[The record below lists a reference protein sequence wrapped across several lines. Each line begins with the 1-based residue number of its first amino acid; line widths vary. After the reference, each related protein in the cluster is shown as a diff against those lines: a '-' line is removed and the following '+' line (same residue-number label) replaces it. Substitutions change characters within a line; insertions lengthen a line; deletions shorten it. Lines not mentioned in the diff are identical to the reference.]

1 MTPAPDRLQSRLW
14 RVFRIAYRE
23 MFEFASYRRRSV
35 NAFVSPLFLV
45 PTVVFVLRLLRLDRE
60 ITANGVANAMRRIL
74 RRYYRGVSVIRG
86 TVPSS
91 GPVLLVG
98 NHPGLGDLPALAVAT
113 KRRDLFAIAKKR
125 ALMRD
130 MPGVL
135 SRCVVID
142 ETLSSR
148 ARAIRRIVE
157 IAREGGAIVVYPA
170 GSIEPDPALVGAD
183 QPILAEWPSFVD
195 GIARRLL
202 REGLSV
208 PVVPVYTEGVHVV
221 PRHFRRVAYRRSGL
235 PHEGRAA
242 LITMAS
248 RRSRFHAV
256 RIAFGDPIDPRIE
269 FARDT
274 AATGDPVTRR
284 VRREVCELRDS
295 AVCASVSVRRGTEPR
310 TQLRGDRC
318 MDSTLSA

>member
-1 MTPAPDRLQSRLW
+1 MVTPDADRLQSRLW

-60 ITANGVANAMRRIL
+60 ITANGVANAMGRIL

-183 QPILAEWPSFVD
+183 HPILGDWPSFVD

-221 PRHFRRVAYRRSGL
+221 PRYFRRVAYRRGSGL

-248 RRSRFHAV
+248 RRARSHAV
-256 RIAFGDPIDPRIE
+256 TIAFGDPIDPRVE
-269 FARDT
+269 FARET
-274 AATGDPVTRR
+274 RQTGDPITRR
-284 VRREVCELRDS
+284 VRRDICDLRDT
-295 AVCASVSVRRGTEPR
+295 ARCDPETRRCVTD
-310 TQLRGDRC
+310 RGL
-318 MDSTLSA
+318 DSILSA

>member
-1 MTPAPDRLQSRLW
+1 
-14 RVFRIAYRE
+14 

-35 NAFVSPLFLV
+35 NVIISPLFLV
-45 PTVVFVLRLLRLDRE
+45 PTAVFVLRLLRLDRE
-60 ITANGVANAMRRIL
+60 ILTDGIANAMGWIL

-86 TVPSS
+86 TVPSN

-98 NHPGLGDLPALAVAT
+98 NHPGLGDLPALAVAS

-157 IAREGGAIVVYPA
+157 IAREGGSIVVYPA

-183 QPILAEWPSFVD
+183 HPILGDWPSFVD

-221 PRHFRRVAYRRSGL
+221 PRYLRRVAYRRRSGL

-248 RRSRFHAV
+248 RRSRSHAV
-256 RIAFGDPIDPRIE
+256 TIAFGDPIDPRVE

-274 AATGDPVTRR
+274 AAAGDPVTRR
-284 VRREVCELRDS
+284 VRRDICELRNS
-295 AVCASVSVRRGTEPR
+295 ARLASETERRGTGPGSAP
-310 TQLRGDRC
+310 RGDHRLE
-318 MDSTLSA
+318 S